1 MFISFYVLEVNEAI
15 IWNHEKNSFIGIFNS
30 SDLIKAILMQINRH
44 RHDPSK
50 VDDILLVDINAYRGT
65 VHLQIL
71 IQLEFQLKSESKRR
85 LLDCSPSTKLI
96 DIIRIMSE
104 YQIRRLPVIEVN
116 MINLHQPLG

>member
-1 MFISFYVLEVNEAI
+1 MLFPEVVRYLFLIRICQFVWHLIVWEIKVHVLIRLYVLEVNEAI

-65 VHLQIL
+65 LHFQLL
-71 IQLEFQLKSESKRR
+71 IQ
-85 LLDCSPSTKLI
+85 
-96 DIIRIMSE
+96 
-104 YQIRRLPVIEVN
+104 
-116 MINLHQPLG
+116 